1 MGDRLTRRLFGTNG
15 IRGLANVEMNPGTAV
30 DIGLSI
36 GTFFKGGRVYLG
48 MDGRTS
54 SQMLHNAV
62 SSALVSTGC
71 DAVDLG
77 LAPTPA
83 VQYTIK
89 RERPSG
95 GVMITASHNPPEFN
109 GIKVIDSDGVEI
121 ERTKEEVIERIY
133 ERREF
138 AAASWREIGAL
149 AAHTEIL
156 SDYKDAIER
165 HVQTAASKARLRVM
179 VDPGNGVGSLVTP
192 YLMRELGCEVKTI
205 NSDVNGFFSGRLP
218 EPSPENLAALSKAVK
233 ALNLDLG
240 IAHDGDA
247 DRTIFVDERGVVHW
261 GDKTI
266 AVLMKYLCEIGAVR
280 RVVTPVSSSLVFG
293 KLADDLGVEL
303 IWTKVGSVT
312 VSRKMLEV
320 DAQLGGEEN
329 GGVFYGPH
337 QPVRDGA
344 MAAALMWQVMCERRK
359 RLSELVDEIPK
370 YYSYKTKVD
379 CPDPLKERVLSD
391 LVSSARAPKIELIDG
406 LKVWQS
412 EDAWVL
418 IRPSGTEPLY
428 RIFAEAKTAEE
439 AERMAKEYAAKTR
452 SILRRVAGNA
462 ARESEA

>member
-1 MGDRLTRRLFGTNG
+1 MTRRLFGTNG
-15 IRGLANVEMNPGTAV
+15 IRGLANVDMNPSMAME
-30 DIGLSI
+30 IGLSI
-36 GTFFKGGRVYLG
+36 GAIFKGGRVYLG

-54 SQMLHNAV
+54 SHMLHNAV

-71 DAVDLG
+71 DAIDLG
-77 LAPTPA
+77 LGPTPA
-83 VQYTIK
+83 VQYTVK
-89 RERPSG
+89 REGPKG

-121 ERTKEEVIERIY
+121 ERAKEELIEQIY

-138 AAASWREIGAL
+138 IVAPWREIGAL
-149 AAHTEIL
+149 TPHTEIL
-156 SDYKDAIER
+156 GEYKEAIKKQVR
-165 HVQTAASKARLRVM
+165 TDVSKARLRVM
-179 VDPGNGVGSLVTP
+179 IDPGNGVGSLVTP

-218 EPSPENLAALSKAVK
+218 EPSPENLVALSKAVK

-247 DRTIFVDERGVVHW
+247 DRTIFVDERGAVQW

-266 AVLMKYLCEIGAVR
+266 AVLMKYLCETGAAKR
-280 RVVTPVSSSLVFG
+280 IVTPVSSSLIFS

-303 IWTKVGSVT
+303 VWTKVGSVI

-359 RLSELVDEIPK
+359 KLSELVDEIPK
-370 YYSYKTKVD
+370 YYSYKTRVD
-379 CPDPLKERVLSD
+379 CPDPLKESVLSD
-391 LVSSARAPKIELIDG
+391 LISSAKAPKIELIDG
-406 LKVWQS
+406 LKVWES

-439 AERMAKEYAAKTR
+439 AKRMAEEYAAAAR
-452 SILRRVAGNA
+452 SILRRVAGTTA
-462 ARESEA
+462 SESEA